1 LTAEVPRTAVVTGA
15 SRGIGRAIAARLAR
29 DGYDVAFTYSSDA
42 DGAALTKAEIEATG
56 RRALAL
62 RADVRDSTAVDAAF
76 AEVVSEFGPIAA
88 LVNNAGVRNDNLA
101 VRSSDEQWTE
111 TIDANLSGAFYCS
124 RAALRS
130 MMRERWGRIVMISSV
145 TGLHGN
151 PGQAAYGAS
160 KAGLIGMARTLAKE
174 YARKGITVNTVAP
187 GPIDTAM
194 IEGVAEKIVEAV
206 PAARAGTTEEVAAAV
221 SFLVSDEAAYVN
233 GAVLPVD
240 GGMSA

>member
-1 LTAEVPRTAVVTGA
+1 MSAAPRTALVTGA
-15 SRGIGRAIAARLAR
+15 SRGIGRAIAVRLAR
-29 DGYDVAFTYSSDA
+29 DGFDVAFTYSSDE
-42 DGAALTKAEIEATG
+42 DGAKQTAAAIEAES

-62 RADVRDSTAVDAAF
+62 KADVRDSAAVDGAF
-76 AEVVSEFGPIAA
+76 ERANSELGPVAV

-101 VRSSDEQWTE
+101 VRSSDDQWTE
-111 TIDANLSGAFYCS
+111 TIDANLTGAFYCS
-124 RAALRS
+124 RAALKM

-174 YARKGITVNTVAP
+174 YARKNITVNTVAP
-187 GPIDTAM
+187 GPIETAM
-194 IEGVAEKIVEAV
+194 IEGLVDKIVEAV
-206 PAARAGTTEEVAAAV
+206 PAARPGSVDEVAAAV
-221 SFLVSDEAAYVN
+221 SFLVSEEAAYVN

-240 GGMSA
+240 GGMTA

>member
-1 LTAEVPRTAVVTGA
+1 MSTSPRTALVTGA
-15 SRGIGRAIAARLAR
+15 SRGIGRAIATRLAR
-29 DGYDVAFTYSSDA
+29 DGFDVAFTYSTDS
-42 DGAALTKAEIEATG
+42 DGAGETAVQIESES

-62 RADVRDSTAVDAAF
+62 KADVRDSSAVDAAF
-76 AEVVSEFGPIAA
+76 EQVGAELGPVAV

-101 VRSSDEQWTE
+101 VRSSDAQWTE

-174 YARKGITVNTVAP
+174 YARKNITVNTVAP
-187 GPIDTAM
+187 GPIETAM
-194 IEGVAEKIVEAV
+194 IEGLVDKIVEAV
-206 PAARAGTTEEVAAAV
+206 PAARPGTVDEVAAAV

-240 GGMSA
+240 GGMTA